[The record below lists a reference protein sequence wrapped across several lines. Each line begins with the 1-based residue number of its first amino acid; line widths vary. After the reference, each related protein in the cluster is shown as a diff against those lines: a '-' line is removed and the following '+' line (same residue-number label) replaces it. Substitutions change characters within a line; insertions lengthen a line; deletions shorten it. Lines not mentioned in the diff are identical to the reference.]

1 LAGRKGDD
9 RDAQDNESGPGNAAG
24 GAGLAAALPL
34 SAQTTQAPADMSA
47 CHQMISAL
55 AYSPSGALY
64 ALLADGRVVRSKD
77 KGRQWE

>member
-1 LAGRKGDD
+1 
-9 RDAQDNESGPGNAAG
+9 
-24 GAGLAAALPL
+24 
-34 SAQTTQAPADMSA
+34 MSA